1 MAWRTA
7 SPHLRGTG
15 IELMPSTQEMT
26 MKKFA
31 IAGFMTAMMVA
42 MASNA
47 MARDQQ
53 ATGPELDNQLN
64 WQMQGDF
71 GGARASAHVPSRI
84 RTNPSADQQ
93 AIDFQA
99 TGQSGSY

>member
-1 MAWRTA
+1 
-7 SPHLRGTG
+7 
-15 IELMPSTQEMT
+15 

-64 WQMQGDF
+64 WQVQRDF
-71 GGARASAHVPSRI
+71 GGARASARVPSHVRA
-84 RTNPSADQQ
+84 NSSADRQ